1 MLAIQLLFLLAQ
13 ALLQYPQQAGDGL
26 DEATLERMQ
35 QRAEYLKQQMTEFT
49 LELEQMKCD
58 PDKSGHKER
67 SSSNSVEEE
76 GHNVA
81 AKEDVGSNDANVEE
95 ENKDGKE
102 EGNNVDAKAENSLG
116 REAKEGYDDA
126 KEDVNNDEEVEDVN
140 AAGNGEDKSDANED
154 DDRHSIKR
162 NLGSLSEVDIELPV
176 LDLDRGCSV
185 ITDLMDKLIRIFGQG
200 LSNSFYPVPQQA
212 IKVGSG
218 FEGWSS
224 CTQDVVYCMF
234 VPLSPPPGHAFHLE
248 LDTAGMLQRK
258 FRVRVEL
265 LCTCTRERLGED
277 MLCFLHHPEEELR
290 RKQDPSLLHTLCTGS
305 YLDAKKTVH
314 WFYRFMRIA
323 WMLLPQSPHWHL
335 VFQPCSRSCKF
346 LLKKDKEIFAAEVIF
361 GVQQGDSD
369 IFVSSQ
375 PAEVGIP
382 STTWLETHAVAEAK
396 FFQHISRQA
405 LQLAPRDFRQR
416 LMDILKYLLCSLDT
430 KQPLRNGQQE
440 IPEEISLPSD
450 FRVAQPPNLFQHLA
464 SSPDAH
470 TKALQSTFTCCSG
483 SNNCCSMAVE
493 RDPGAQSCA
502 SGAS

>member
-1 MLAIQLLFLLAQ
+1 MLAVQLIFLLAQ

-26 DEATLERMQ
+26 DEAALERMQ
-35 QRAEYLKQQMTEFT
+35 QRAEYLEQQMTRFT
-49 LELEQMKCD
+49 LEQMKLEQSRGAWGAPLLWQFSALTGILLLLLALYFGHKKIRRD
-58 PDKSGHKER
+58 PDNSGHKER
-67 SSSNSVEEE
+67 SS
-76 GHNVA
+76 
-81 AKEDVGSNDANVEE
+81 
-95 ENKDGKE
+95 
-102 EGNNVDAKAENSLG
+102 NSLG

-126 KEDVNNDEEVEDVN
+126 KEDVNNDEEVKDVN

-162 NLGSLSEVDIELPV
+162 NLGSLSELYIELPV
-176 LDLDRGCSV
+176 LDLEKGCSV
-185 ITDLMDKLIRIFGQG
+185 ITDLMDKLIHIFGQG

-212 IKVGSG
+212 IRVGSG

-224 CTQDVVYCMF
+224 CTQDVVYCML

-248 LDTAGMLQRK
+248 PDTAGMLQRK
-258 FRVRVEL
+258 FCVRVEQ

-305 YLDAKKTVH
+305 YLDVKKTVH
-314 WFYRFMRIA
+314 WFCRFMRTA
-323 WMLLPQSPHWHL
+323 WMLLPQSLHWRL

-405 LQLAPRDFRQR
+405 LQLALQVPA
-416 LMDILKYLLCSLDT
+416 
-430 KQPLRNGQQE
+430 
-440 IPEEISLPSD
+440 
-450 FRVAQPPNLFQHLA
+450 VPPAA
-464 SSPDAH
+464 S
-470 TKALQSTFTCCSG
+470 
-483 SNNCCSMAVE
+483 
-493 RDPGAQSCA
+493 
-502 SGAS
+502 